1 MARQVKGSRTQVI
14 TSVGIDVGTTT
25 TQLIISRLTVEN
37 TAPTTA
43 VPRMEITGKEVLHRS
58 KIYFTPLLNHDL
70 IDAVA
75 VSGIVDREYRAA
87 GITPAEIDTG
97 AVIITGE
104 TAKKE
109 NARSIMDALTG
120 YAGDFVVATAGV
132 NLEAIFAGKGSGAAS
147 YSKAQHQITVNID
160 VGGGTSNIAVF
171 REGHS
176 LDTTCLN
183 IGGRLIEIEPLG
195 DRAIY
200 ISEPGRIV
208 LSHLGMTLA
217 PGDRV
222 RLPELQAIASAM
234 ANCVVEAISNK
245 DLSDLTRKLLMAAP
259 LRLDYRLEKVMF
271 SGGVADYV
279 YNNQV
284 PATMSDA
291 TIYGDFGPLLG
302 WALNNA
308 FLEAGI
314 LLVRPLETIRATVI
328 GTGAQS
334 VNISGSTIQVSE
346 QTLPLRNCL
355 VIPPFSNGVPE
366 SKEEIART
374 LRQVLSR
381 LDADVHRQQ
390 IAIALKGPRSNSWQ
404 DIQTLAAGLILG
416 LEVYLREGRPLVV
429 VLEEDCGKVLGQSL
443 QAALGRQTGVICID
457 QVWVDEGDYID
468 IGKPIMDGSV
478 VPVVVKTLVFNN
490 PAVAGDFP
498 DGSRPS
504 ASRPAAPP
512 GSLQSRPEAVRRQ
525 DREQTQVQAESSSKR
540 KIVPCE
546 G

>member
-1 MARQVKGSRTQVI
+1 MKGSRSQGI

-87 GITPAEIDTG
+87 GVTPAEIDTG

-109 NARSIMDALTG
+109 NARNIMDALTG

-132 NLEAIFAGKGSGAAS
+132 NLEAIFAGKGSGAAA
-147 YSKAQHQITVNID
+147 YSKAHHQVTLNID

-171 REGHS
+171 REGRS

-183 IGGRLIEIEPLG
+183 IGGRLIEIEPEG
-195 DRAIY
+195 DRVIY

-208 LSHLGMTLA
+208 LKHLGMALA
-217 PGDRV
+217 PGDQV
-222 RLPELQAIASAM
+222 RLHQLQVIAGTM
-234 ANCVVEAISNK
+234 ANCVVEAITNK
-245 DLSDLTRKLLMAAP
+245 CLSDLTRKLLMAAP
-259 LRLDYRLEKVMF
+259 LRLDYRFEKVMV

-279 YNNQV
+279 YNNHV
-284 PATMSDA
+284 PVTMSDA

-302 WALNNA
+302 WALSNA

-314 LLVRPLETIRATVI
+314 LLIRPMETIRATVI

-346 QTLPLRNCL
+346 QALPLRNCL
-355 VIPPFSNGVPE
+355 VIPPFSDAVPE
-366 SKEEIART
+366 RQEEIAAT
-374 LRQVLSR
+374 LRQILSR
-381 LDADVHRQQ
+381 LEADVYHQQ
-390 IAIALKGPRSNSWQ
+390 IAIALKGPRSDSWQ
-404 DIQTLAAGLILG
+404 DIQTLAG
-416 LEVYLREGRPLVV
+416 GRSW
-429 VLEEDCGKVLGQSL
+429 G
-443 QAALGRQTGVICID
+443 
-457 QVWVDEGDYID
+457 
-468 IGKPIMDGSV
+468 
-478 VPVVVKTLVFNN
+478 
-490 PAVAGDFP
+490 
-498 DGSRPS
+498 
-504 ASRPAAPP
+504 
-512 GSLQSRPEAVRRQ
+512 
-525 DREQTQVQAESSSKR
+525 
-540 KIVPCE
+540 
-546 G
+546 